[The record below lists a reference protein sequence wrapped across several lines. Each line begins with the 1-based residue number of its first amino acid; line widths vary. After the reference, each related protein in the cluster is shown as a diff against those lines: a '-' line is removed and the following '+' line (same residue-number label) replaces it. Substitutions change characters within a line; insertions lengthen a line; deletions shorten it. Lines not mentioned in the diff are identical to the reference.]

1 MVYRFSVDQDTA
13 LPLKALAAVYCHYY
27 IVKVEEPYL
36 TLVFGEE
43 VLYRLGTP
51 RYFGYHGRQI
61 LECIQRS
68 SNKHF

>member
-1 MVYRFSVDQDTA
+1 
-13 LPLKALAAVYCHYY
+13 
-27 IVKVEEPYL
+27 VKVEEPYL

-68 SNKHF
+68 SNKHFKHIIFLLSE